1 MFWYQTDWSG
11 SAVRRFIR
19 KIGLE
24 TIPAL
29 FALRRADNIGS
40 GAKSPRMYALDA
52 LWRRVQEE
60 IDAANAFSLR
70 DLLVDGNDLKALGV
84 PEGPQIG
91 RVLNAL
97 FERVTDDPALNTRE
111 RLLEL
116 AKEEL
121 ART

>member
-1 MFWYQTDWSG
+1 
-11 SAVRRFIR
+11 
-19 KIGLE
+19 
-24 TIPAL
+24 
-29 FALRRADNIGS
+29 
-40 GAKSPRMYALDA
+40 
-52 LWRRVQEE
+52 
-60 IDAANAFSLR
+60 
-70 DLLVDGNDLKALGV
+70 V